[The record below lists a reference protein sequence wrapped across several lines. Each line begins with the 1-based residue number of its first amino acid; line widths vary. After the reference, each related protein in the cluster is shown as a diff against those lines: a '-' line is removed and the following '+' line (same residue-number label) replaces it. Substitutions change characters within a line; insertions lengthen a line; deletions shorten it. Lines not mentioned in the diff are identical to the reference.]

1 MPKRPKILPEVPF
14 KHQAEL
20 AHISMP
26 SQTTT
31 FNKKSVKTINS
42 ESCIRQFSRPIVPPR
57 SNPSQVHSKTV
68 KTLPPL
74 LPSTVS
80 KSNDKLSKSSKSKS
94 KAASKST
101 GRVFS
106 SRSLGLVDFDKIR
119 TTARTRNMVSGS
131 KSLPDLTSIGV
142 SDKKPIK
149 SKPVKR
155 TLLKTEDNNS
165 VGAKSPNMVS
175 ERVALPDQASDGPSA
190 SGIKSC
196 TTAQKSAEG
205 SPSKASQNGI
215 NKEVK
220 SYLIL
225 KVMPIVSFILLNV
238 CMMHYFYFS

>member
-1 MPKRPKILPEVPF
+1 MPKRPKILPKIPY

-26 SQTTT
+26 SQTPT

-57 SNPSQVHSKTV
+57 TNPSQVHSKTV

-80 KSNDKLSKSSKSKS
+80 KSNDKPPKISKSKS
-94 KAASKST
+94 KAPSKST

-119 TTARTRNMVSGS
+119 TTARTRNMVSGC

-155 TLLKTEDNNS
+155 TLVKTEDKNS
-165 VGAKSPNMVS
+165 VETKSPNMGSEHVS
-175 ERVALPDQASDGPSA
+175 SADQASDGPSA
-190 SGIKSC
+190 SGIKLC
-196 TTAQKSAEG
+196 NTAQKSAAE
-205 SPSKASQNGI
+205 SPTKVAQNGV

-225 KVMPIVSFILLNV
+225 KVMPIVSLILLNV
-238 CMMHYFYFS
+238 